1 LYVSYYRKGLLTTHK
16 GASEDEIWIKIGGDK
31 GGTSFK
37 MNVQICNVR
46 APNSVQNTCVFAA
59 FEAGDSPTNLHIAL
73 KRYQTQIQSLQEAK
87 WR

>member
-37 MNVQICNVR
+37 MNVQICTCEPQTQCR
-46 APNSVQNTCVFAA
+46 ARVFAV